1 MTCILSFFVTLRYS
15 KTYSNLKSQIN
26 FRNIYIWIFLSPTFV
41 STGDQFMPGTLR
53 QWWPK
58 TSWSTCPP
66 GRGWW
71 STGARWP
78 LLPYTMWTGM
88 MWVLKKA
95 SKIFIICITS
105 LLLCKASIDSLVS
118 LSRFCL
124 VRFGITGGQRHQLW
138 HRGVC
143 EDSHHTVAGSSG
155 IVMCT

>member
-1 MTCILSFFVTLRYS
+1 MTFILIFLWLWGIA
-15 KTYSNLKSQIN
+15 KHIQIKKKKKI
-26 FRNIYIWIFLSPTFV
+26 FRNIYIWIMLSPTFV

-78 LLPYTMWTGM
+78 LLPYTIWTGM

-95 SKIFIICITS
+95 PKISIICITS
-105 LLLCKASIDSLVS
+105 LLWCKASIDSLVS

-138 HRGVC
+138 HWGVC
-143 EDSHHTVAGSSG
+143 EDSHDTVAGSSG